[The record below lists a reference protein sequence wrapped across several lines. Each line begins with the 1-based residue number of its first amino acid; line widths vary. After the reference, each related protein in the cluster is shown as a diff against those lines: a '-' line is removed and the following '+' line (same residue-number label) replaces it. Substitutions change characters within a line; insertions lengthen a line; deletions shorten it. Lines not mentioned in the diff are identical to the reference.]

1 MLSLHYHELMG
12 KIQKHEGKT
21 YLMVDDYMLGRVLD
35 KIKETIGIEKFDDT
49 RILID
54 TDTTLKKVVLLMT
67 CIIKDGN
74 KFYPQLFLKYALYA
88 K

>member
-35 KIKETIGIEKFDDT
+35 KIKETIGIEKFDDS

-54 TDTTLKKVVLLMT
+54 TDTTL
-67 CIIKDGN
+67 
-74 KFYPQLFLKYALYA
+74 
-88 K
+88 